1 MTTETPVNA
10 GHSFATTAE
19 DYEDREEWAK
29 AAEAHAMA
37 ASQFQR
43 AIQYAQDAMAA
54 KTLRLLT
61 SNHLRKAKDLER
73 RMTRQQQQQFDQGHD
88 PEDMNEPEGSL
99 SSHGTINN
107 NDNNDDRSF
116 DMDSLRHALSS
127 DQRHGS
133 ATPAIGG
140 SYAVLSQNEEDE
152 EENDPFNKFFEVV
165 EKLMDK
171 LSNPVAFASA
181 PLNENDNPIPITV
194 QSPDDR
200 ESDRFDASK
209 MVESYFF
216 VTEALDHPTSARSP
230 QEYSD
235 ENEQLKKQ
243 VDQLTRRIHELE
255 KAAVESNILKSSI
268 LQFKSD
274 VHKQAKRIMQSHDY
288 AAMRASSSAAM
299 LTASGGGGRPIS
311 EQLARIREL
320 EEENRQLRVQNEK
333 QQALVNKYRERWEKL
348 KESAKKRRAQ
358 PDQDMLS
365 LGRSY
370 SSCSSESARQPTLL
384 RSLAQQST
392 PSSSSSAHPPR
403 TSSPLAKG
411 STPP

>member
-1 MTTETPVNA
+1 MITETPVNA

-73 RMTRQQQQQFDQGHD
+73 RITRQQQQQQQFDQGHD
-88 PEDMNEPEGSL
+88 SEDMNEPGSL
-99 SSHGTINN
+99 SSHGTTNN
-107 NDNNDDRSF
+107 TDRSF
-116 DMDSLRHALSS
+116 DMESLRHALSS
-127 DQRHGS
+127 DQQQQHGGS
-133 ATPAIGG
+133 STPTIGE

-194 QSPDDR
+194 QSPDDK
-200 ESDRFDASK
+200 ESDRSDASK

-216 VTEALDHPTSARSP
+216 VTEALDHHPTSTRSQ
-230 QEYSD
+230 QEYTD

-288 AAMRASSSAAM
+288 TAMRASSSAAM
-299 LTASGGGGRPIS
+299 LSASGNGARSIS

-320 EEENRQLRVQNEK
+320 EEENRQLRIQKEK
-333 QQALVNKYRERWEKL
+333 QAALVNKYRERWEKL

-358 PDQDMLS
+358 PDQDMIS
-365 LGRSY
+365 SGPGY
-370 SSCSSESARQPTLL
+370 SSCSSESTRQPTLL
-384 RSLAQQST
+384 RSLAQQSSSFAY
-392 PSSSSSAHPPR
+392 PSR
-403 TSSPLAKG
+403 SSPLAKD